1 MYGFARKRRK
11 GYNQDWG
18 RIWVDYRRLTRDEK
32 NSRIAALTSG
42 CPAFQ
47 KHAKH
52 AEGSDTSY
60 VSHTRKALS
69 TECENR
75 NFDRNEKRL
84 RSPAG
89 PRRLGTATRISASL
103 FRRLSAFFEST
114 SRPRPKSGKVR
125 RSDTRPG
132 DVRERAVRVEGND
145 SAPSETP
152 RVSPCEPLCA
162 IFLRKLGGV
171 PTFACKSERGPFVR
185 EAEKRDE
192 KRFGTALWR

>member
-132 DVRERAVRVEGND
+132 DVRERAARVEGND
-145 SAPSETP
+145 SAPTQNATYFGVCALVCDFSRRAECVQAATSAEVKKITRPSGAATPSEQ
-152 RVSPCEPLCA
+152 RRA
-162 IFLRKLGGV
+162 
-171 PTFACKSERGPFVR
+171 
-185 EAEKRDE
+185 
-192 KRFGTALWR
+192 

>member
-18 RIWVDYRRLTRDEK
+18 RIWVDFRRLTRDEK

-47 KHAKH
+47 KHVKH

-103 FRRLSAFFEST
+103 FRRLSAFFGST
-114 SRPRPKSGKVR
+114 LGQDPKGAKYAVLIPGPGMFVNVR
-125 RSDTRPG
+125 NAPG
-132 DVRERAVRVEGND
+132 IVI
-145 SAPSETP
+145 SAPSGRP
-152 RVSPCEPLCA
+152 LFRRVCRCVRS
-162 IFLRKLGGV
+162 F
-171 PTFACKSERGPFVR
+171 SESRVCTHFH
-185 EAEKRDE
+185 A
-192 KRFGTALWR
+192 

>member
-1 MYGFARKRRK
+1 MYDFARKRRK

-18 RIWVDYRRLTRDEK
+18 RIWVDFRRLTRDEK

-114 SRPRPKSGKVR
+114 SRPRPKSGKVC

-132 DVRERAVRVEGND
+132 DVCERAERSEGSDSGPVRKAPV
-145 SAPSETP
+145 SAC
-152 RVSPCEPLCA
+152 VPLCA
-162 IFLRKLGGV
+162 IFLGKPSVYPLSRMKANVGRL
-171 PTFACKSERGPFVR
+171 CRR
-185 EAEKRDE
+185 C
-192 KRFGTALWR
+192 

>member
-103 FRRLSAFFEST
+103 LRRLSAFFGST
-114 SRPRPKSGKVR
+114 SRPRSQSGKVR

-132 DVRERAVRVEGND
+132 DVCERAARAEGND
-145 SAPSETP
+145 SAPTQNATYFGVCALVCDFSPKAECVQAAISTETERITQPSGAATPSEQ
-152 RVSPCEPLCA
+152 RRA
-162 IFLRKLGGV
+162 
-171 PTFACKSERGPFVR
+171 
-185 EAEKRDE
+185 
-192 KRFGTALWR
+192 

>member
-18 RIWVDYRRLTRDEK
+18 RIWVDFRRLTRDEK

-75 NFDRNEKRL
+75 NFDRNGKDHAAQRGRDASGQRRASCAS
-84 RSPAG
+84 RS
-89 PRRLGTATRISASL
+89 
-103 FRRLSAFFEST
+103 RRLSAFFGST
-114 SRPRPKSGKVR
+114 PGQGPKAAKYAVLIPGPGMFVNVRNAPRVVIPPPPK
-125 RSDTRPG
+125 
-132 DVRERAVRVEGND
+132 
-145 SAPSETP
+145 TP
-152 RVSPCEPLCA
+152 PVSPCVPLCA
-162 IFLRKLGGV
+162 IL
-171 PTFACKSERGPFVR
+171 
-185 EAEKRDE
+185 
-192 KRFGTALWR
+192 

>member
-18 RIWVDYRRLTRDEK
+18 RIWVDFRRLTRDEK

-89 PRRLGTATRISASL
+89 PRRLGTATRISTSL

-114 SRPRPKSGKVR
+114 SRPRLKSGKVC

-132 DVRERAVRVEGND
+132 DVRERAARVEGND
-145 SAPSETP
+145 SAPTQNATCFGVCALVRDFSRRAECVQAAISTETEKITQPSGAATPSEQ
-152 RVSPCEPLCA
+152 RRA
-162 IFLRKLGGV
+162 
-171 PTFACKSERGPFVR
+171 
-185 EAEKRDE
+185 
-192 KRFGTALWR
+192 

>member
-18 RIWVDYRRLTRDEK
+18 RIWVDFRRLTRDEK

-103 FRRLSAFFEST
+103 FRRLSAFFRSA
-114 SRPRPKSGKVR
+114 SDQDPKAAKFAVLPPGHAGFPKRVKQSEG
-125 RSDTRPG
+125 SDTTP
-132 DVRERAVRVEGND
+132 VRNTPV
-145 SAPSETP
+145 SA
-152 RVSPCEPLCA
+152 CEPLCA
-162 IFLRKLGGV
+162 IFLGKPSVYPLSPVKANVGH
-171 PTFACKSERGPFVR
+171 
-185 EAEKRDE
+185 
-192 KRFGTALWR
+192 L

>member
-18 RIWVDYRRLTRDEK
+18 RIWVDFRRLTRDKK

-75 NFDRNEKRL
+75 NFNRNEKRL

-89 PRRLGTATRISASL
+89 PRRLRNSDAHKRIAVPQALCVLREHPDQDPKAAKFAVLTPGPGMFVNVQLVSRVMIAPPPKTPPISAC
-103 FRRLSAFFEST
+103 
-114 SRPRPKSGKVR
+114 V
-125 RSDTRPG
+125 
-132 DVRERAVRVEGND
+132 
-145 SAPSETP
+145 
-152 RVSPCEPLCA
+152 PLCA
-162 IFLRKLGGV
+162 IFLGKPSGYPLSPVKANVGHLCEKLK
-171 PTFACKSERGPFVR
+171 PQ
-185 EAEKRDE
+185 
-192 KRFGTALWR
+192 

>member
-1 MYGFARKRRK
+1 MYGFARKCRK

-18 RIWVDYRRLTRDEK
+18 RIWVDFRRLTRDEK

-103 FRRLSAFFEST
+103 FRRLSTFFWST
-114 SRPRPKSGKVR
+114 SDQDQKAAKYAVLTPGRAGFPNRAKRSEGSDTTPRPKRPVFRPVSRYVR
-125 RSDTRPG
+125 FFSESRVCTHFRS
-132 DVRERAVRVEGND
+132 
-145 SAPSETP
+145 
-152 RVSPCEPLCA
+152 
-162 IFLRKLGGV
+162 
-171 PTFACKSERGPFVR
+171 
-185 EAEKRDE
+185 
-192 KRFGTALWR
+192 